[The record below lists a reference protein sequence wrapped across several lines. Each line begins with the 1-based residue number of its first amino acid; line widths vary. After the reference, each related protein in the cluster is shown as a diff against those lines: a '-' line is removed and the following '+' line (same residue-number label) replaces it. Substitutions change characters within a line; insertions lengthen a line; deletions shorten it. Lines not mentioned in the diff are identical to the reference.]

1 MKLTI
6 VCFNEVSP
14 QLSVGL
20 SWDFDIH
27 EWHSCPFQKY
37 FFNQHFIDKST
48 KEKHYASH
56 FSPFFTPPPISTHT
70 QTKEATSLMQS
81 ERTNNRQTPVSP
93 SFTLPMATDH
103 AWRVL
108 MLARCIQAMDHSIM
122 TISRRG
128 LPAHCCQVK
137 VCGACHLK
145 ANLFLAA
152 VRPAQRFSV
161 AQIKRGIVMKW
172 KQSRTKWD
180 PNTKHMIDICFQHQ
194 KK

>member
-1 MKLTI
+1 MR
-6 VCFNEVSP
+6 F
-14 QLSVGL
+14 
-20 SWDFDIH
+20 
-27 EWHSCPFQKY
+27 WHSWMTFMSLSEIFFLINILLIKAQKR
-37 FFNQHFIDKST
+37 NIMHRI
-48 KEKHYASH
+48 

-81 ERTNNRQTPVSP
+81 VRTNNRQTPVSP
-93 SFTLPMATDH
+93 SFTLPMASDH

-180 PNTKHMIDICFQHQ
+180 PNTKHMIDICFQNPASSGHQ